1 MLNLM
6 EITPVNIRFYLN
18 LRDQEVVT
26 FYDAKK
32 RVIDTAENF
41 DEITEKV
48 STGEA
53 IVLPYSDELYPYNR
67 AMWDLLAEN
76 NIVVP
81 DRMSATEKLRKCG
94 EDQTF
99 REFWHTLLCSKF
111 EQWCS
116 ENLIQNAE
124 RRK

>member
-32 RVIDTAENF
+32 RIIDTAENF
-41 DEITEKV
+41 GEIAEKV
-48 STGEA
+48 STGEV
-53 IVLPYSDELYPYNR
+53 IVLPYIDELYPYNR
-67 AMWDLLAEN
+67 AMWDFLAEN

-81 DRMSATEKLRKCG
+81 DRMSAMEKLRKCG
-94 EDQTF
+94 EAETF
-99 REFWHTLLCSKF
+99 REFWRSNLCFKF
-111 EQWCS
+111 EQWCRK
-116 ENLIQNAE
+116 NLIQNAE

>member
-6 EITPVNIRFYLN
+6 EITPMNIRFYLN

-26 FYDAKK
+26 FYDAKNHI
-32 RVIDTAENF
+32 IDTAENLG
-41 DEITEKV
+41 EIAEKV

-53 IVLPYSDELYPYNR
+53 IVLPYVDELYSYNL
-67 AMWDLLAEN
+67 AMWDFLAEN

-81 DRMSATEKLRKCG
+81 DRMSAMEKLRKCG

-99 REFWHTLLCSKF
+99 REFWHTRLCSKF
-111 EQWCS
+111 DRWCS
-116 ENLIQNAE
+116 ENLI
-124 RRK
+124 